1 MNPEGIFQTD
11 ENIAFLAMS
20 AAKTKTLTI
29 VSPSPKKKKKPKEKK
44 GFRSTIRKLLGAEQA
59 KK

>member
-11 ENIAFLAMS
+11 ENMAFLAMS
-20 AAKTKTLTI
+20 ADKTKTLTI

-44 GFRSTIRKLLGAEQA
+44 GFRSTIRKLLGAE
-59 KK
+59 